1 MYCPN
6 CGTPD
11 LKPDSNFCPNCGAQI
26 PNIQTGIGG
35 SPSST
40 YQTLIQ
46 KPIRQQPTPS
56 VSLYRTKPTI
66 IGPYSKR
73 ALGFSIACLCFLVAG
88 LILGGATI
96 YLTSEAARRSYYGYY
111 SSYYTPFYLTPAM
124 GFAGLIPAVVINGI
138 GLIFAIIARVYASKA
153 RSEMENA
160 ARKVGGVFSILGIVF
175 NTIALAAGLIL
186 GPLILINAT
195 RLFSTYP
202 YIY

>member
-6 CGTPD
+6 CGAPD
-11 LKPDSNFCPNCGAQI
+11 LGPDSNFCPNCGTKI
-26 PNIQTGIGG
+26 PNIQTGYGT

-46 KPIRQQPTPS
+46 KPIKQQLTPS
-56 VSLYRTKPTI
+56 ISLYRIEPTI

-73 ALGFSIACLCFLVAG
+73 ALGFSIVCLCFLIAG
-88 LILGGATI
+88 LIVGGATI
-96 YLTSEAARRSYYGYY
+96 NVISDAVRRYSYLYP
-111 SSYYTPFYLTPAM
+111 SSPFYITPAI
-124 GFAGLIPAVVINGI
+124 GFAGLVPAVAINGI

-153 RSEMENA
+153 KSEMENA

-175 NTIALAAGLIL
+175 NSIALAAGLII

-202 YIY
+202 YMY